1 MCVHGVR
8 AWRARVRCIARA
20 LEGGVHAPPAP
31 GNLRL
36 LPAPRLLQH
45 QEGLVPARPFSASIF
60 LDKNRRDIGKSR
72 SIWTDSKMKT
82 AGSHVI
88 QLLQRQSLAVARLD
102 AFFIGTTS
110 TKQQH
115 IGPHMHA
122 RTHTH
127 TV

>member
-1 MCVHGVR
+1 MSVR

-20 LEGGVHAPPAP
+20 LEGGVHPPPPP

-45 QEGLVPARPFSASIF
+45 QEGFV
-60 LDKNRRDIGKSR
+60 
-72 SIWTDSKMKT
+72 
-82 AGSHVI
+82 HVI

-102 AFFIGTTS
+102 ACFIGRTS
-110 TKQQH
+110 TRQQQH

-122 RTHTH
+122 P